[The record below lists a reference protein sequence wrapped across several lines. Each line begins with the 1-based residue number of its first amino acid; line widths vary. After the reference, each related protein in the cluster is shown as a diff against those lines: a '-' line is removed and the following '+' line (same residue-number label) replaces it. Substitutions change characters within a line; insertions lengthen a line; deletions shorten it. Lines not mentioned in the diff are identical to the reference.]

1 MWNFFLT
8 NNRFAYLLVVVLIV
22 VGSYSL
28 LSIPRESTP
37 EVEIPVGVVV
47 TALPGAPAA
56 DIEALVTN
64 ELETSV
70 QNIENVKKVTSTSR
84 NGVSSITVEFEASA
98 DLDESIQ
105 DLKDAIDR
113 AKSDLPDDATE
124 PQVTQI
130 DFVNQPILTV
140 AIANDTNDRAFA
152 DLATSLEDE
161 LEKVPG
167 VSDVVIAGVQ
177 TPEITVLVDN
187 AALTQFSIS
196 VQDVTN
202 AIQNANI
209 ALPIGSIE
217 HDSTSYNIAFEG
229 KPKNAA
235 DIENIAITTRG
246 GQSVLVRDVAT
257 VIDGLSE
264 RTALSR
270 LSVDGAPS
278 LQSMSVSIYKQSG
291 GDITRI
297 AADTREAIAALQAEG
312 ELLEGSTV
320 EILSDMGKDINDDL
334 VQLATSGLQTV
345 ILVFIALVLAIG
357 WREGLIAGTA
367 IPLSFLIGFIGLYY
381 SGNTINFLSLFS
393 LILGIGILVDSAI
406 VMVEGI
412 NRRMKEDVTIDKK
425 EAARKTVSDFAAPLT
440 SGTLT
445 TIAMF
450 VGLFIVSG
458 ITGQFI
464 ESIPFTLIF
473 LLTASLFVSLFIV
486 PLFAS
491 NFLRR
496 RNATRFEAKQVEYA
510 HALETWYKNKLG
522 TILGDR
528 KKEKRF
534 MWSIRTLLVVALLLP
549 VFGVVKVVFFE
560 SSDMPYLFIDV
571 EMQAGTTKERTDIV
585 ARQVEDILYSEQA
598 IASFRTTVGSGNEY
612 TGGGDGEKLANFFV
626 LLDEDR
632 NESSLEIAARL
643 QEKVIAI
650 PNAQIDISQPDS
662 GPPTGAPILVKFIGD
677 DIAELTDAAND
688 AGELL
693 RQMPGT
699 KNVTSDTNN
708 SAVEYLITLQN
719 LKASSLG
726 LNAVAVS
733 SALRAATFG
742 ADATSLTSLSDD
754 IDVIVK
760 RNIPGNTDP
769 TRTNETTIDNVLRTE
784 IATPNGVVPLSSITT
799 VSLQSSNEVITHEGG
814 KRVITLEGEV
824 TGDGNALE
832 ITAELLSK
840 IENELD
846 LPPSVTVSTGGGEA
860 EETNKAFME
869 MFAALVA
876 GVLLMIC
883 VLVLQFNSYLHTRYV
898 LSILPY
904 SLIGIMA
911 GLALT
916 GNALS
921 FPSLMGFIALSG
933 IVVNNSILLIDT
945 MNQMRKERPEA
956 ELRDIVLDGA
966 TNRLRPILLTTIT
979 TVLGMIPLTY
989 ADPVWA
995 PLAFA
1000 VMFGLIFSVVITLV
1014 LIPIVYFKKPGALLR

>member
-1 MWNFFLT
+1 MWNFFLK

-22 VGSYSL
+22 VGSYAL

-37 EVEIPVGVVV
+37 EVEIPVGVVI
-47 TALPGAPAA
+47 TALPGAPAT

-64 ELETSV
+64 ELETAV

-98 DLDESIQ
+98 DIDDSIQ
-105 DLKDAIDR
+105 DLKDAVDR
-113 AKSDLPDDATE
+113 AKSDLPSDATE

-140 AIANDTNDRAFA
+140 AIANDTNDRAFS
-152 DLATSLEDE
+152 DLASLLEDE
-161 LEKVPG
+161 LEKVSG
-167 VSDVVIAGVQ
+167 VSDVVIVGVQ
-177 TPEITVLVDN
+177 KPEITVLVDN

-196 VQDVTN
+196 IQDVTN

-246 GQSVLVRDVAT
+246 GQSVLVRDVAV
-257 VIDGLSE
+257 VIDGLSKQ
-264 RTALSR
+264 TTLSR
-270 LSVDGAPS
+270 LSVDGSPS
-278 LQSMSVSIYKQSG
+278 VQSMSVSIYKQSS

-297 AADTREAIAALQAEG
+297 ASAVRARITELQAEG
-312 ELLEGSTV
+312 ELLEESTV
-320 EILSDMGKDINDDL
+320 EVLIDMGKDINDDL

-412 NRRMKEDVTIDKK
+412 NRRMKKDLTIDKK
-425 EAARKTVSDFAAPLT
+425 EAARKTVADFAAPLT

-473 LLTASLFVSLFIV
+473 LLSASLFVSLFIV

-496 RNATRFEAKQVEYA
+496 RNTTNFEAKQVAYA
-510 HALETWYKNKLG
+510 HALEIWYRNKLS
-522 TILGDR
+522 TILGNR

-534 MWSIRTLLVVALLLP
+534 LWSIRLLLVAALLLP

-571 EMQAGTTKERTDIV
+571 EMAAGTTKERTDIV
-585 ARQVEDILYSEQA
+585 ARQVEDILYTESN
-598 IASFRTTVGSGNEY
+598 ISSFRTTVGSGNEY
-612 TGGGDGEKLANFFV
+612 TGGGDGEKLANFFI
-626 LLDEDR
+626 LLKEDR
-632 NESSLEIAARL
+632 DATSLVLADQL
-643 QEKVIAI
+643 QTKVSTI

-662 GPPTGAPILVKFIGD
+662 GPPTGAPILVKFIGN
-677 DIAELTDAAND
+677 DISELTNAATK

-693 RQMPGT
+693 RQIPGT

-708 SAVEYLITLQN
+708 SAVEYLVTLEN

-726 LNAVAVS
+726 LNAIAVS

-742 ADATSLTSLSDD
+742 TEATSLTSLSDD
-754 IDVIVK
+754 VTVVVK

-769 TRTNETTIDNVLRTE
+769 SRTNETTIDNVLRTE

-799 VSLQSSNEVITHEGG
+799 IYLQSSNEVITHEGG
-814 KRVITLEGEV
+814 KRVIALQGEV
-824 TGDGNALE
+824 TEDGNALE
-832 ITAELLSK
+832 ITATLLDK
-840 IENELD
+840 IENELNLSD
-846 LPPSVTVSTGGGEA
+846 NITVSTGGEA
-860 EETNKAFME
+860 DETNKAFME

-876 GVLLMIC
+876 GVLLMVC

-904 SLIGIMA
+904 SLIGIMV

-956 ELRDIVLDGA
+956 AHIDIVLDGA

-1014 LIPIVYFKKPGALLR
+1014 LIPIVYYRKPGEVLR